1 MARKKVVNETKNAI
15 IRVAIEMFLERG
27 FTNTSVRAI
36 AAELGISTG
45 NITFYFPSKEH
56 LLMVLVEML
65 CDSQWSMLEQQA
77 DEEETALM
85 AFCMETMTVA
95 VACEQNEIARDLFLS
110 VFQSELCR
118 NLLRENHVARAERIF
133 SEYCGDWTH
142 QQFRIAEI
150 LVMGIQYAVIIP
162 TDVEIP
168 LSERI
173 AGALNQILSIY
184 GVPENNRAEKIRRIL
199 ALDYNDIRQRVRE
212 GSLRYVDQLNMCLL
226 RTLCVFSY

>member
-27 FTNTSVRAI
+27 FTNTSARAI

-95 VACEQNEIARDLFLS
+95 AACEQNEIARDLFLS

-118 NLLRENHVARAERIF
+118 NFLRENHVARAERIF

-212 GSLRYVDQLNMCLL
+212 GSLRYVDQLNMASSDE
-226 RTLCVFSY
+226 REDV

>member
-118 NLLRENHVARAERIF
+118 NFLRENHVARAERIF

-150 LVMGIQYAVIIP
+150 LVMGIQHAVIIP

-212 GSLRYVDQLNMCLL
+212 GSLRYVDQLNMASSDE
-226 RTLCVFSY
+226 REDV

>member
-27 FTNTSVRAI
+27 FTNTSARAI

-56 LLMVLVEML
+56 LLRVLVEML

-95 VACEQNEIARDLFLS
+95 AACEQNEIARDLFLS

-133 SEYCGDWTH
+133 SEYCEDWTH

-150 LVMGIQYAVIIP
+150 LVMGIQHAVIIP

-173 AGALNQILSIY
+173 AAALNQILSIY

-212 GSLRYVDQLNMCLL
+212 GSLRYVDQLNMASSDE
-226 RTLCVFSY
+226 REDV

>member
-1 MARKKVVNETKNAI
+1 MARKKVVNETKNAL

-27 FTNTSVRAI
+27 FTNTSARAI

-118 NLLRENHVARAERIF
+118 NLLRENHVARAKRIF

-150 LVMGIQYAVIIP
+150 LVMGIQHAVIIP

-212 GSLRYVDQLNMCLL
+212 GSLRYVDQLNMASSDE
-226 RTLCVFSY
+226 REDV

>member
-85 AFCMETMTVA
+85 AFRPPCSA
-95 VACEQNEIARDLFLS
+95 PRISSCAR
-110 VFQSELCR
+110 R
-118 NLLRENHVARAERIF
+118 
-133 SEYCGDWTH
+133 W
-142 QQFRIAEI
+142 
-150 LVMGIQYAVIIP
+150 
-162 TDVEIP
+162 P
-168 LSERI
+168 LSCPD
-173 AGALNQILSIY
+173 A
-184 GVPENNRAEKIRRIL
+184 PRRQ
-199 ALDYNDIRQRVRE
+199 AH
-212 GSLRYVDQLNMCLL
+212 
-226 RTLCVFSY
+226 TP

>member
-27 FTNTSVRAI
+27 FTNTSARAI

-77 DEEETALM
+77 DEAETALM

-95 VACEQNEIARDLFLS
+95 AACEQNEIARDLFLS

-150 LVMGIQYAVIIP
+150 LVMGIQHAVIIP

-212 GSLRYVDQLNMCLL
+212 GSLRYVDQLNMASSDE
-226 RTLCVFSY
+226 REDV

>member
-95 VACEQNEIARDLFLS
+95 AACEQNEIARDLFLS
-110 VFQSELCR
+110 VFRSELCR

-150 LVMGIQYAVIIP
+150 LVMGIQHAVIIP

-168 LSERI
+168 LAERI
-173 AGALNQILSIY
+173 AAALNQILSIY

-199 ALDYNDIRQRVRE
+199 ALDYNDIRQRVHE
-212 GSLRYVDQLNMCLL
+212 GSLRYVDQLNMASSDE
-226 RTLCVFSY
+226 REDV

>member
-95 VACEQNEIARDLFLS
+95 AACEQNEIARDLFLS

-150 LVMGIQYAVIIP
+150 LVMGIQHAVIIP

-212 GSLRYVDQLNMCLL
+212 GSLRYVDQLNMASSDE
-226 RTLCVFSY
+226 REDV

>member
-27 FTNTSVRAI
+27 FTNTSARAI

-65 CDSQWSMLEQQA
+65 CDFQWSMLEQQA

-95 VACEQNEIARDLFLS
+95 AACEQNEIARDLFLS

-150 LVMGIQYAVIIP
+150 LVMGIQHAVIIP

-173 AGALNQILSIY
+173 AAALNQILSIY

-212 GSLRYVDQLNMCLL
+212 GSLRYVDQLNMASSDE
-226 RTLCVFSY
+226 REDV

>member
-27 FTNTSVRAI
+27 FTNTSTRAI

-212 GSLRYVDQLNMCLL
+212 GSLRYVDQLNMASSDE
-226 RTLCVFSY
+226 REDV

>member
-27 FTNTSVRAI
+27 FTNTSARAI

-142 QQFRIAEI
+142 QQFQIAEI

-173 AGALNQILSIY
+173 ASALNQILSIY

-212 GSLRYVDQLNMCLL
+212 GSLRYVDQLNMASSDE
-226 RTLCVFSY
+226 REDV